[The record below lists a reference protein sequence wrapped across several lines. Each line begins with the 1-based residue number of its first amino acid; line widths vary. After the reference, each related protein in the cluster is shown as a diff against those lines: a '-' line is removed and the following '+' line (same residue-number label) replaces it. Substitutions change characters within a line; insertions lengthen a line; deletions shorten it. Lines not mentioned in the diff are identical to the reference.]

1 MKNKELI
8 LEMSDALGAMMYAE
22 TEALLWERWEIF
34 QKIYADETDFLRYF
48 QDEWIAKIGRGSV
61 CSVL

>member
-1 MKNKELI
+1 
-8 LEMSDALGAMMYAE
+8 MSDALGAMMYAE